1 MALVTERITSQND
14 GKLTVDV
21 IYNNTGQNTV
31 DHFHLSNGQPGNVL
45 LVVFVAGVEQ
55 WRKSYAP
62 GEYDIDPVAEGV
74 GSISWKRAQRQTGW
88 SLVVS
93 G

>member
-1 MALVTERITSQND
+1 MALVTERITTQND
-14 GKLTVDV
+14 GHLTVDV
-21 IYNNTGQNTV
+21 IYELTGQNTV
-31 DHFHLSNGQPGNVL
+31 DHFHLSNGQPGDVL

-55 WRKSYAP
+55 WRKSYQP
-62 GEYDIDPVAEGV
+62 GEYDIDPVAEGF
-74 GSISWKRAQRQTGW
+74 GTISWRRASRQTTW